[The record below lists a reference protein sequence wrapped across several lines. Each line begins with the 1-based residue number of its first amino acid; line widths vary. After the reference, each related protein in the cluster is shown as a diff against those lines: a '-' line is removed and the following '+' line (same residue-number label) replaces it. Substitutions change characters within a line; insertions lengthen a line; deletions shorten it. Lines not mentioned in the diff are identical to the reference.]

1 MKRWRYDRILSSE
14 NILITNSHIWIGLDI
29 LLGLKTE
36 GILQHCTAS
45 LSWDREWEYH
55 VWVEVWVWVW
65 VWVCRLP
72 LPLPILSQDTVGIGV
87 WSVTAQSPGSATS
100 QPPVLLSSPESKSLC
115 WLCHQEL
122 RSISLSTDSELFVSL
137 TRVRWLL
144 FDSHIWHTLFPV
156 CGHSHSNRHFSGMRL
171 HRRHSQCAVV
181 HQKRLETTV

>member
-87 WSVTAQSPGSATS
+87 WSVTGQSPRSAKS
-100 QPPVLLSSPESKSLC
+100 RHRYSPPQPRRSPCVGCATGASVGLIRLGVTCIGDESPML
-115 WLCHQEL
+115 
-122 RSISLSTDSELFVSL
+122 V
-137 TRVRWLL
+137 
-144 FDSHIWHTLFPV
+144 
-156 CGHSHSNRHFSGMRL
+156 M
-171 HRRHSQCAVV
+171 
-181 HQKRLETTV
+181 

>member
-65 VWVCRLP
+65 VCRLP

-100 QPPVLLSSPESKSLC
+100 QPPVLLSSVMLGPL
-115 WLCHQEL
+115 EL
-122 RSISLSTDSELFVSL
+122 SVPQRVQQTSTDWSYFLWCVQQSG
-137 TRVRWLL
+137 TASASASVQHR
-144 FDSHIWHTLFPV
+144 
-156 CGHSHSNRHFSGMRL
+156 NRPFS
-171 HRRHSQCAVV
+171 
-181 HQKRLETTV
+181 